1 MTSEEMI
8 EVYLDFFGCSKSNRA
23 TAKAALMEVL
33 KGQRKM
39 CANAIKDTIEVRGFS
54 YPVSPQEARIA
65 CLNATGESD
74 E

>member
-23 TAKAALMEVL
+23 TAKVALMEVL

-39 CANAIKDTIEVRGFS
+39 CGDEVKREG
-54 YPVSPQEARIA
+54 YRKNHVPIIQDYVKA
-65 CLNATGESD
+65 CLNAIGESD
-74 E
+74 DN